1 MKNESFWVIGSGT
14 LSLDDSNTLALLYQP
29 LIGPESHG
37 LYLFFSALVNLK
49 TYQSE
54 LYTKGFL
61 LDALNIKEKCL
72 ADSLGKLEAVGLLST
87 YQKDTVYMYRLSMP
101 LTPKQFFLD
110 GILGSFLKSEI
121 GEQNF
126 KWLFERFSIPEV
138 SRENYQNITKSF
150 DQVYQVKALDSVNAS
165 MHIIG
170 RKNGSGVVINQDFNL
185 EKLFEVLPVRLQ
197 KKRIFTKKIQTQ
209 IASIM
214 YVYGFNLDDMKQ
226 VLIEAYDED
235 HASLFYERINLFA
248 SKYHE
253 KHNGKETIE
262 IDLKGDTERPKLS
275 EFSPQDLISHYA
287 PKMTNSAFALQTIR
301 QFVERNA
308 VDVGVINAVII
319 ICLRIKTDL
328 PNLNYLEKVLSSLIQ
343 KGVTTE
349 ALAYDYIMKEPENK
363 KDSKKPKY
371 SNEKRGAPVPEWV
384 AEFEA
389 LLESG
394 E

>member
-14 LSLDDSNTLALLYQP
+14 LSLDDSSTLALLYQP
-29 LIGPESHG
+29 LIGSDSHG
-37 LYLFFSALVNLK
+37 LYLFLSSLVNAK
-49 TYQSE
+49 NYQSE
-54 LYTKGFL
+54 LYNKGFL
-61 LDALNIKEKCL
+61 LDALNIKEKPL
-72 ADSLGKLEAVGLLST
+72 SDALGKLEAVGLLTT
-87 YQKDTVYMYRLSMP
+87 YQKTSVYMYRLSMP

-121 GEQNF
+121 GETNF
-126 KWLFERFSIPEV
+126 NLLFERFSTPEIH
-138 SRENYQNITKSF
+138 RDGYENITKSF
-150 DQVYQVKALDSVNAS
+150 DQVYQVKTLDSVETS

-170 RKNGSGVVINQDFNL
+170 RKNGSGVIINQDFKL
-185 EKLFEVLPVRLQ
+185 DTLFEILPVRLQ

-214 YVYGFNLDDMKQ
+214 YVYGYTLDDMKQ
-226 VLIEAYDED
+226 ILTEAYDEE
-235 HASLFYERINLFA
+235 HSALFYERINLFA

-253 KHNGKETIE
+253 KHNGKETLD

-308 VDVGVINAVII
+308 VDVGIINAVII
-319 ICLRIKTDL
+319 ICLRIKPDL
-328 PNLNYLEKVLSSLIQ
+328 PNLNYLEKVLNTLIQ

-349 ALAYDYIMKEPENK
+349 AEAYDYIMKDPEPKQTK
-363 KDSKKPKY
+363 KSYYTK
-371 SNEKRGAPVPEWV
+371 EKRVAAVPEWMD
-384 AEFEA
+384 EFKT

-394 E
+394 D

>member
-14 LSLDDSNTLALLYQP
+14 LSLDDTATLALLYQP
-29 LIGPESHG
+29 LIGTESHG
-37 LYLFFSALVNLK
+37 LYLFLSALVNTK

-54 LYTKGFL
+54 VYPKTFL
-61 LDALNIKEKCL
+61 MDALNLKEKCFSE
-72 ADSLGKLEAVGLLST
+72 SLGKLEAVGLLST
-87 YQKDTVYMYRLSMP
+87 YQKDAIFMYRLSMP

-126 KWLFERFSIPEV
+126 EWLFERFSIPEINRV
-138 SRENYQNITKSF
+138 GYENITKSF
-150 DQVYQVKALDSVNAS
+150 DQVYQVKSLDSVSSS

-170 RKNGSGVVINQDFNL
+170 RKNGSGVVINQDFKL
-185 EKLFEVLPVRLQ
+185 DQLFEILPVRLQ
-197 KKRIFTKKIQTQ
+197 KKRIFTKKIQSQ

-214 YVYGFNLDDMKQ
+214 YVYGFTLEDMKQ
-226 VLIEAYDED
+226 VLVEAYDED
-235 HASLFYERINLFA
+235 HSTIFYERINLFA
-248 SKYHE
+248 QKYHE
-253 KHNGKETIE
+253 KHNGKERIE
-262 IDLKGDTERPKLS
+262 IDLKGDVERPRLS
-275 EFSPQDLISHYA
+275 DFNPQDLISHYA

-328 PNLNYLEKVLSSLIQ
+328 PNLNYLEKVLNTLLQ
-343 KGVTTE
+343 KGITTE
-349 ALAYDYIMKEPENK
+349 PEAYEYIMKDPEPKTEK
-363 KDSKKPKY
+363 KTYYTK
-371 SNEKRGAPVPEWV
+371 EKRVAPVPEWMD
-384 AEFEA
+384 EFKA

-394 E
+394 D